1 MTRKFKD
8 FTIEYLLESVLEVS
22 PEFKKIISNI
32 KTSSGLERYIVDWV
46 NSRSDIKTN
55 YNLLGPGDSSD
66 KILYLQDRQYQRF
79 KETGVDISTRTK
91 IDSNVG
97 RLVRSILSDNGIKFT
112 EPQVEEFVNGYKSE
126 WNRIYNPR
134 EFDIVRG
141 EDIRF
146 WYLEKNYY
154 RGGQSSL
161 GNSCMRYEN
170 KNNRLGI
177 YTDNPDKV
185 SMMIFTDYEPGSDA
199 KKLLARAL
207 IWKTDSGKIYCDR
220 IYANSDEI
228 HAECKSWL
236 KSKYPGASFYAESPE
251 KIFVTLN
258 KVLFDKY
265 PYVDSLQYLVI
276 PLVDD
281 KLDTSNGFMTNVLA
295 DERRRPDYPGV
306 TFHLRDH
313 ISGSRAP
320 QYHRYWPS
328 EDKWYHKDEIV
339 QTYPSGEEVPK
350 KHTVWSE
357 IYRKYI
363 RQVQSVW
370 SEFQKSNIYLP
381 HSLEVE
387 GYGIVDKNMII
398 RALDVYKG
406 DPREYPWQKWDICKK
421 IDSSNLTQSVLPK
434 QLSGVKKYFK
444 PEYSSTNWFV
454 REAEFW
460 LAKHS
465 VRNADGKRVP
475 ELFTIPAYEI
485 NIANIRK
492 ALKASAGSLTG
503 LYLWNF
509 SIIQNLLYYN
519 TKGVCFILEEDAEIF
534 GLTRYLGK
542 QTCFSPDIYY
552 KLGNYISSD
561 LMNLLIEEC
570 DQLTPSQK
578 SFRISLDRWSKE
590 TFPPNKVKFTD
601 YYESDEFYK
610 KINSYI
616 ETECRNFRELIQSI
630 NIVSRFEIYCSGRGR
645 SIPGVSQEDLPQ
657 FLRDN
662 IEDLMRV
669 YYWFHMLYTGNSNV
683 TARIILEEL
692 EHIDNGI
699 IRDLEKTKKIIH
711 HFVGFWVNS
720 PGGIREKSVNMRSL
734 KLGIEDIK
742 RYKPFVVNSRCSW

>member
-1 MTRKFKD
+1 MTKRFKD
-8 FTIEYLLESVLEVS
+8 FNLEYLLESVLEVS
-22 PEFKKIISNI
+22 PEFKKIISGI
-32 KTSSGLERYIVDWV
+32 KTSSGLERYIIDWV
-46 NSRSDIKTN
+46 DNRSDIKTN

-79 KETGVDISTRTK
+79 KETGVDVSTRTK

-97 RLVRSILSDNGIKFT
+97 RLVRSILNDNGIKFT
-112 EPQVEEFVNGYKSE
+112 EPQVEEFVNAYKAA
-126 WNRIYNPR
+126 WNKIYNPR
-134 EFDIVRG
+134 EFDIVKG
-141 EDIRF
+141 EDIKF
-146 WYLEKNYY
+146 WYLGDNYY
-154 RGGQSSL
+154 RGGQSTL
-161 GNSCMRYEN
+161 GNSCMRYAN

-177 YTDNPDKV
+177 YTENPERV
-185 SMMIFTDYEPGSDA
+185 SMMIFTDYEPGSDV

-207 IWKTDSGKIYCDR
+207 IWKTDDGSIYCDR
-220 IYANSDEI
+220 IYSNSDEI
-228 HAECKSWL
+228 FTECKSWL
-236 KSKYPGASFYAESPE
+236 KSKYPDAIYHSESPG
-251 KIFVTLN
+251 KVVVTL
-258 KVLFDKY
+258 KRVLFDKY

-276 PLVDD
+276 PLVDN
-281 KLDTSNGFMTNVLA
+281 KLDFSGGFITNTLS
-295 DERRRPDYPGV
+295 EEIQKSDYPGV
-306 TFHLRDH
+306 TFHIRDH
-313 ISGSRAP
+313 ISGSKSP
-320 QYHRYWPS
+320 LYHRFWAS
-328 EDKWYHKDEIV
+328 EDKWYHRDDIV
-339 QTYPSGEEVPK
+339 QTYPKGEEVPK
-350 KHTVWSE
+350 IYTVWSE

-363 RQVQSVW
+363 HKDESVW

-381 HSLEVE
+381 HSIEVE
-387 GYGIVDKNMII
+387 GFGIVDKNMII
-398 RALDVYKG
+398 RAFDVYEG
-406 DPREYPWQKWDICKK
+406 DPREYPWQKWSICKN
-421 IDSSNLTQSVLPK
+421 DSSNLTQKLLPK

-444 PEYSSTNWFV
+444 PEYSSSTTWFL
-454 REAEFW
+454 RDGEFW
-460 LAKHS
+460 LSRHS
-465 VRNADGKRVP
+465 IRNADGKRVP

-542 QTCFSPDIYY
+542 QTYFSPDIYY

-601 YYESDEFYK
+601 YYEGDEFYK
-610 KINSYI
+610 KMNSYI
-616 ETECRNFRELIQSI
+616 ETECRNFRVLIQSI
-630 NIVSRFEIYCSGRGR
+630 NIVSAFEIYCSGRGR
-645 SIPGVSQEDLPQ
+645 SIAGVSQEDLPQ

-699 IRDLEKTKKIIH
+699 IRDLDKTKKIIH
-711 HFVGFWVNS
+711 HFVGFWINNS
-720 PGGIREKSVNMRSL
+720 EGIREQSVNMRSL

>member
-1 MTRKFKD
+1 MTRRFKD

-32 KTSSGLERYIVDWV
+32 KTSSGLERYIVDWI

-97 RLVRSILSDNGIKFT
+97 RLVRSILSDNEVKFT

-141 EDIRF
+141 EDIKF

-185 SMMIFTDYEPGSDA
+185 SMMIFTDYEPGSDV

-228 HAECKSWL
+228 FTECKSWL
-236 KSKYPGASFYAESPE
+236 KSKYPEIRFYPESTE

-306 TFHLRDH
+306 TFILRDH
-313 ISGSRAP
+313 FTGSRAP

-328 EDKWYHKDEIV
+328 EDKWYHKNEIV

-350 KHTVWSE
+350 KYTVWSE

-370 SEFQKSNIYLP
+370 SEFQKSNIYQP

-398 RALDVYKG
+398 RAIDVYEG
-406 DPREYPWQKWDICKK
+406 DPREYPWQKWNICKN
-421 IDSSNLTQSVLPK
+421 DSSWLTKSVLPK

-465 VRNADGKRVP
+465 VRNAEGKRVP

-485 NIANIRK
+485 DIFSIRK
-492 ALKASAGSLTG
+492 ALRTQYRSLTG

-509 SIIQNLLYYN
+509 ALIQNLIYKNSKNKY
-519 TKGVCFILEEDAEIF
+519 FILEEDAEIF

-542 QTCFSPDIYY
+542 ETVFSQDIYF
-552 KLGNYISSD
+552 KIGDIISSD

-570 DQLTPSQK
+570 AELTPSQK
-578 SFRISLDRWSKE
+578 EFRKSLNRWQKE
-590 TFPPNKVKFTD
+590 KSTKNPKFTD
-601 YYESDEFYK
+601 YYEGDQFYK
-610 KINSYI
+610 KINTHI
-616 ETECRNFRELIQSI
+616 EEGCKKFSELPRSI
-630 NIVSRFEIYCSGRGR
+630 DIVSTFGSWYIKHGRTIPNIPKEQLPQYFRNNSQDLRRIFYWFSLLYPGNSGATMNFIQKELDFIDDGIVRDLGFIKEILPSFTRFWASESDFRQKTNHIRLNNLRG
-645 SIPGVSQEDLPQ
+645 EDLPA
-657 FLRDN
+657 F
-662 IEDLMRV
+662 
-669 YYWFHMLYTGNSNV
+669 
-683 TARIILEEL
+683 A
-692 EHIDNGI
+692 
-699 IRDLEKTKKIIH
+699 
-711 HFVGFWVNS
+711 
-720 PGGIREKSVNMRSL
+720 
-734 KLGIEDIK
+734 
-742 RYKPFVVNSRCSW
+742 PFVVNSRCSW

>member
-1 MTRKFKD
+1 MTRRFKD

-236 KSKYPGASFYAESPE
+236 KSKYPGASFYAETPE

-306 TFHLRDH
+306 TFQLRDH
-313 ISGSRAP
+313 ISGSRVP

-363 RQVQSVW
+363 RQIQSVW

-421 IDSSNLTQSVLPK
+421 IDSSNLTQSILPK

-485 NIANIRK
+485 DIFSIRK
-492 ALKASAGSLTG
+492 ALRTQYRSLTG

-509 SIIQNLLYYN
+509 ALIQNLIYEN
-519 TKGVCFILEEDAEIF
+519 SKNKHFILEEDAEIF

-542 QTCFSPDIYY
+542 QTVFSPDIYF
-552 KLGNYISSD
+552 KIGDIISSD
-561 LMNLLIEEC
+561 LMNLLIDEC
-570 DQLTPSQK
+570 AELTPSQK
-578 SFRISLDRWSKE
+578 EFRKSLNRWQKE
-590 TFPPNKVKFTD
+590 KSTKNPKFTD
-601 YYESDEFYK
+601 YYEGDQFYK
-610 KINSYI
+610 KINTHI
-616 ETECRNFRELIQSI
+616 EEGCKKFSELTRSI
-630 NIVSRFEIYCSGRGR
+630 DIVSTFGSWYIKRGR
-645 SIPGVSQEDLPQ
+645 IILNIPKEQSPQYFRNNSQDLERI
-657 FLRDN
+657 F
-662 IEDLMRV
+662 
-669 YYWFHMLYTGNSNV
+669 YWFSLLYTGNSGATKNF
-683 TARIILEEL
+683 IQKEL
-692 EHIDNGI
+692 DSIDDGI
-699 IRDLEKTKKIIH
+699 VRDLGFIKEILPSFTTFWASESDFRQKTNHIRINNLRGEDLP
-711 HFVGFWVNS
+711 GFA
-720 PGGIREKSVNMRSL
+720 
-734 KLGIEDIK
+734 
-742 RYKPFVVNSRCSW
+742 PFVVNSRCSW

>member
-1 MTRKFKD
+1 MTRRFKD

-97 RLVRSILSDNGIKFT
+97 RLVRSILSDNEVKFT

-185 SMMIFTDYEPGSDA
+185 SMMIFTDYEPGSDV

-228 HAECKSWL
+228 FTECKSWL
-236 KSKYPGASFYAESPE
+236 KSKYPEIRFYPEPTE

-306 TFHLRDH
+306 TFILRDH
-313 ISGSRAP
+313 ITGSRAP

-328 EDKWYHKDEIV
+328 EDKWYHKNEIV

-370 SEFQKSNIYLP
+370 SEFQKSNIYQP

-398 RALDVYKG
+398 RAIDVYEG
-406 DPREYPWQKWDICKK
+406 DPKEYPWQKWDICKN
-421 IDSSNLTQSVLPK
+421 DSSWLTKSVLPK

-465 VRNADGKRVP
+465 VRNAEGKRVP

-485 NIANIRK
+485 DIFSIRK
-492 ALKASAGSLTG
+492 DLRTQYRNLTG

-509 SIIQNLLYYN
+509 ALIQNLIYKNSKNKY
-519 TKGVCFILEEDAEIF
+519 FILEEDAEIF

-542 QTCFSPDIYY
+542 ETVFSPDIYF
-552 KLGNYISSD
+552 KIGDIISSD

-570 DQLTPSQK
+570 AELTSSQK
-578 SFRISLDRWSKE
+578 EFRKSLNRWQKAKSTKN
-590 TFPPNKVKFTD
+590 PKFTD
-601 YYESDEFYK
+601 YYEGDQFYK
-610 KINSYI
+610 KINTHI
-616 ETECRNFRELIQSI
+616 EEGCKKFSELPKSI
-630 NIVSRFEIYCSGRGR
+630 DIVSTFGSWYIKHGRTIPNIPKEQLPQYFRNNSQDLRRIFYWFSLLYPGNSGATMNFIQKELDFIDDGIVRDLGFIKEILPSFTTFWASESDFRQKTNHIRLNNLRG
-645 SIPGVSQEDLPQ
+645 EDLPA
-657 FLRDN
+657 F
-662 IEDLMRV
+662 
-669 YYWFHMLYTGNSNV
+669 
-683 TARIILEEL
+683 A
-692 EHIDNGI
+692 
-699 IRDLEKTKKIIH
+699 
-711 HFVGFWVNS
+711 
-720 PGGIREKSVNMRSL
+720 
-734 KLGIEDIK
+734 
-742 RYKPFVVNSRCSW
+742 PFVVNSRCSW

>member
-1 MTRKFKD
+1 MTRRFKD

-22 PEFKKIISNI
+22 PEFKKIIYNI
-32 KTSSGLERYIVDWV
+32 KTSSGLERYIVDWI

-97 RLVRSILSDNGIKFT
+97 RLVRSILSDNEVKFT

-185 SMMIFTDYEPGSDA
+185 SMMIFTDYEPGSDV

-228 HAECKSWL
+228 FTECKSWL
-236 KSKYPGASFYAESPE
+236 KSKYPEIRFYPEPTE

-306 TFHLRDH
+306 TFILRDH
-313 ISGSRAP
+313 ITGSMAP

-328 EDKWYHKDEIV
+328 EDKWYHKNEIV

-370 SEFQKSNIYLP
+370 SEFQKSNIYQP

-398 RALDVYKG
+398 RALGVYKG
-406 DPREYPWQKWDICKK
+406 DPREYPWQKWNICKN
-421 IDSSNLTQSVLPK
+421 DSSNLTQSILPK

-465 VRNADGKRVP
+465 VRNAEGKRVP

-485 NIANIRK
+485 DIFSIRK
-492 ALKASAGSLTG
+492 SLRTQYRSLTG

-509 SIIQNLLYYN
+509 ALIQNLIYKNSKNKY
-519 TKGVCFILEEDAEIF
+519 FILEEDAEIF

-542 QTCFSPDIYY
+542 ETVFSQDIYF
-552 KLGNYISSD
+552 KIGDIISSD
-561 LMNLLIEEC
+561 LMNLLIDEC
-570 DQLTPSQK
+570 AELTPSQK
-578 SFRISLDRWSKE
+578 EFRKSLNRWQKE
-590 TFPPNKVKFTD
+590 KSTKNPKFTD
-601 YYESDEFYK
+601 YYEGDQFYK
-610 KINSYI
+610 KINTHI
-616 ETECRNFRELIQSI
+616 EEGCKKFSELPRSI
-630 NIVSRFEIYCSGRGR
+630 DIVSTFGSWYIKYGRTIPNIPKEQLPQYFRNNSQDLRRIFYWFSLLYPGNSGATMNFIQKELDFIDDGIVRDLGFIKEILPFFTRFWASGSDFRQKTNHIRINNLRG
-645 SIPGVSQEDLPQ
+645 EDLPS
-657 FLRDN
+657 F
-662 IEDLMRV
+662 
-669 YYWFHMLYTGNSNV
+669 T
-683 TARIILEEL
+683 
-692 EHIDNGI
+692 
-699 IRDLEKTKKIIH
+699 
-711 HFVGFWVNS
+711 
-720 PGGIREKSVNMRSL
+720 
-734 KLGIEDIK
+734 
-742 RYKPFVVNSRCSW
+742 PFVVNSRCSW